1 MKKTTTPNPK
11 LSVKVSPVESSFE
24 VSVPGS
30 DKIFGLEDYFKFSV
44 AYDGTV
50 TINDNEFSSKKQA
63 AQALEA
69 MAAFLRK

>member
-1 MKKTTTPNPK
+1 MKKTTATNPK
-11 LSVKVSPVESSFE
+11 LSVQVSPVASSFE
-24 VSVPGS
+24 VSIPGS
-30 DKIFGLEDYFKFSV
+30 DKIFGLEEYFKFSV

-50 TINDNEFSSKKQA
+50 TLNDNEFSSKKQA